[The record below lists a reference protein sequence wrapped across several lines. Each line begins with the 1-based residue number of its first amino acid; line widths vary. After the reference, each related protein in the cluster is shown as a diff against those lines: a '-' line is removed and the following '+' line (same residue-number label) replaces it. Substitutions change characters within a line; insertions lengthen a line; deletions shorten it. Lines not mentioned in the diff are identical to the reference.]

1 MNWIKNM
8 DNISEEEIIRFLK
21 TKREALIQELEKL
34 DVALNAMTGVDFNSI
49 PKSIDSLQEG
59 SIPDHYSS
67 KLKLDKKILF
77 ALKEMG
83 KGDKSEIIQ
92 KIQQL
97 EPKSDISKLE
107 NSISVRLSYL
117 KNNNIIKADKNGR
130 SLSYFL

>member
-1 MNWIKNM
+1 MTEL
-8 DNISEEEIIRFLK
+8 SEQEIIKFLK
-21 TKREALIQELEKL
+21 EKRNSLINEIEKIDTALKALE
-34 DVALNAMTGVDFNSI
+34 GVDFVNFPSNI
-49 PKSIDSLQEG
+49 IKSDESF
-59 SIPDHYSS
+59 IPDQYSD

-77 ALKEMG
+77 ALKEIE

-97 EPKSDISKLE
+97 EPKSDISKLG

>member
-1 MNWIKNM
+1 MTEL
-8 DNISEEEIIRFLK
+8 SEQEIIKFLK
-21 TKREALIQELEKL
+21 EKRKSLITEIEKIDTALK
-34 DVALNAMTGVDFNSI
+34 AMEGVGFVNLPRSI
-49 PKSIDSLQEG
+49 IKSDESF
-59 SIPDHYSS
+59 IPDQYSD

-117 KNNNIIKADKNGR
+117 KNNNIVKADKNGR
-130 SLSYFL
+130 SLSYYL